1 MNMFN
6 RAKLWKKRVSLI
18 KTLSNILVHD
28 LINYI
33 YIYIYNIYMYIYI
46 YNIYMYIYIYIY
58 ETRRKKSKT
67 SRKIYMKTKYEI
79 FLQ

>member
-1 MNMFN
+1 MY
-6 RAKLWKKRVSLI
+6 I
-18 KTLSNILVHD
+18 YIYNIY
-28 LINYI
+28 ICI
-33 YIYIYNIYMYIYI
+33 YIYIYNIYIC
-46 YNIYMYIYIYIY
+46 IYIYIY